1 MIGIVVVAHGQL
13 AREMARAVEH
23 VLGKQEH
30 FITIGVADNPSLQDM
45 KNEIVKAVAAVR
57 VPHGVIIC
65 TELYGNSP
73 FNAARSVCHKTKTE
87 LIGGVNVP
95 LLIQLMRLRQSC
107 DLHETVQRAV
117 NGGQK
122 YMQRANDF

>member
-30 FITIGVADNPSLQDM
+30 LITIGVADNPSLQET
-45 KNEIVKAVAAVR
+45 KNEIMKAVAAVR
-57 VPHGVIIC
+57 VPQGVIIC

-73 FNAARSVCHKTKTE
+73 FNAARLVCHETKTE

-95 LLIQLMRLRQSC
+95 LLIQLMLLRQSC
-107 DLHETVQRAV
+107 DLHETVRRAV
-117 NGGQK
+117 GDGQK
-122 YMQRANDF
+122 YMQRANDS